1 MNIRTSEIGQ
11 VRVITVSGSID
22 ALTAGDVEAVL
33 VDQAANGHSRLV
45 IDMSQVEFM
54 SSAGLRMIL
63 TGLKACRQAGGDL
76 RIAAAQPGVAN
87 ILNIA
92 GFTSVLKIYDQI
104 ELAVSSFGEN

>member
-1 MNIRTSEIGQ
+1 
-11 VRVITVSGSID
+11 
-22 ALTAGDVEAVL
+22 
-33 VDQAANGHSRLV
+33 
-45 IDMSQVEFM
+45 
-54 SSAGLRMIL
+54 MIL